1 MKYQKGVFSIEL
13 AFVLLGMCAF
23 LFFIFDLGFQVVQK
37 SQLHRASYSLASVLK
52 ERKDPFEWNF
62 ESKGKKKMDI
72 SIGEAKKIHTMAQ
85 RLLGTSNNDL
95 RVNIGFKSGNKPE
108 QIFKAGNGSI
118 QCDAKP
124 ITNKMTEGSHRDLN
138 VYRVTVCRQVPA
150 FFEKAIAG
158 EVNKDSRIL
167 QSSSLFV
174 GR

>member
-1 MKYQKGVFSIEL
+1 MKNQNGVFSIEL

-52 ERKDPFEWNF
+52 ERKDPFEWAPN
-62 ESKGKKKMDI
+62 KGKVKMDI
-72 SIGEAKKIHTMAQ
+72 SSSEAKKIHTMAQ
-85 RLLGTSNNDL
+85 RLLGTGKDDL
-95 RVNIGFKSGNKPE
+95 RVNIGFKSGSKPE

-118 QCDAKP
+118 ECDAQP
-124 ITNKMTEGSHRDLN
+124 INNKMTEGSHSDLN
-138 VYRVTVCRQVPA
+138 VYRVTVCRRVPA

-158 EVNKDSRIL
+158 QADKDSRVL